1 MISKNQ
7 LKLLRALGQKKQRKA
22 HGLFLVQGE
31 KNVLELA
38 NSSLTTKQIFATAE
52 FLEQHC
58 QELNSFECIKAS
70 LDDLTKASTLVSNN
84 AAIAVVEIPNVTVP
98 QAKGLMIALDG
109 VSDPGNL
116 GTIIRVAD
124 WYGIKHIIASTDCA
138 DPYNPKT
145 ISATMGSFGRV
156 QVSLVDLL
164 SYLEDANLPVYG
176 AFLEGESGLIAVKKD
191 YDITVCNTGD
201 VPLNVTDLTDNMHT
215 SFQGAPFDLDYAL
228 PCDGPG
234 DTTTCG
240 AGSCVALNAHYAC
253 QDGDGDWIPNAGGA
267 EGAVC
272 ETKSS
277 SYFPSPTVPFPDG
290 EYPDGVT
297 GTLSNTAT
305 VKAESDV
312 VDTGLLSTVG
322 QASDPAVCPICPY
335 PAEPGNRT
343 PPYTP
348 AE

>member
-38 NSSLTTKQIFATAE
+38 SSSLVVKQIFATAD
-52 FLEQHC
+52 FLANHR
-58 QELNSFECIKAS
+58 QELSGFECVEAS

-84 AAIAVVEIPNVTVP
+84 AAIAVVEIPDVKVP

-156 QVSLVDLL
+156 QVSLVDLP
-164 SYLEDANLPVYG
+164 SYLEQANLPVYG
-176 AFLEGESGLIAVKKD
+176 AFLEGESVHKTAFSANGILLMGSESHGVREEASKF
-191 YDITVCNTGD
+191 
-201 VPLNVTDLTDNMHT
+201 VTDKIT
-215 SFQGAPFDLDYAL
+215 
-228 PCDGPG
+228 
-234 DTTTCG
+234 
-240 AGSCVALNAHYAC
+240 
-253 QDGDGDWIPNAGGA
+253 IPAFGGA
-267 EGAVC
+267 ESLNVAMA
-272 ETKSS
+272 
-277 SYFPSPTVPFPDG
+277 
-290 EYPDGVT
+290 T
-297 GTLSNTAT
+297 GIILDNMRRQNS
-305 VKAESDV
+305 
-312 VDTGLLSTVG
+312 
-322 QASDPAVCPICPY
+322 
-335 PAEPGNRT
+335 
-343 PPYTP
+343 
-348 AE
+348 

>member
-38 NSSLTTKQIFATAE
+38 SSSLIVKQIFATAD
-52 FLEQHC
+52 FLTNH
-58 QELNSFECIKAS
+58 QELSCFECIEAS

-84 AAIAVVEIPNVTVP
+84 AAIAVVEIPDVKVP

-156 QVSLVDLL
+156 QVSLVDLP
-164 SYLEDANLPVYG
+164 SYLEQANLPVYG
-176 AFLEGESGLIAVKKD
+176 AFLEGESVHKTAFSADGILLMGSESHGVREEASKF
-191 YDITVCNTGD
+191 
-201 VPLNVTDLTDNMHT
+201 VTDKIT
-215 SFQGAPFDLDYAL
+215 
-228 PCDGPG
+228 
-234 DTTTCG
+234 
-240 AGSCVALNAHYAC
+240 
-253 QDGDGDWIPNAGGA
+253 IPAFGGA
-267 EGAVC
+267 ESLNVAMA
-272 ETKSS
+272 
-277 SYFPSPTVPFPDG
+277 
-290 EYPDGVT
+290 T
-297 GTLSNTAT
+297 GIILDNMRRQHS
-305 VKAESDV
+305 
-312 VDTGLLSTVG
+312 
-322 QASDPAVCPICPY
+322 
-335 PAEPGNRT
+335 
-343 PPYTP
+343 
-348 AE
+348 